1 MISFEDFKKLEIKI
15 GKVVEAEKIQDAD
28 KLVKL
33 VFDLGDEKR
42 EIVAGIAEFYEP
54 ADLIGKEMPLITNL
68 EPKTF
73 RGHTSHGMILAAD
86 VDGRPVLLHP
96 GEDIPPG
103 SIVR

>member
-1 MISFEDFKKLEIKI
+1 MISFEDFKKLEIRI
-15 GKVVEAEKIQDAD
+15 GKVIEAEKIEDAD

-42 EIVAGIAEFYEP
+42 EIVAGIAEFYDP
-54 ADLIGKEMPLITNL
+54 RDLVGKEIPIITNL

-73 RGHTSHGMILAAD
+73 RGHTSYGMILAVD

-96 GEDIPPG
+96 DEDIPPG

>member
-1 MISFEDFKKLEIKI
+1 MISFEDFKKLEIRI
-15 GKVVEAEKIQDAD
+15 GKVVEAEKVEDAD

-42 EIVAGIAEFYEP
+42 EIVAGIAGFYEP
-54 ADLIGKEMPLITNL
+54 ADLIGKEMPIIVNL

-73 RGHTSHGMILAAD
+73 RGHTSYGMILAVD

-96 GEDIPPG
+96 SEDIPPG